1 MCMCVCFFFVDTYNR
16 ARWIYDDAGRFF
28 TLNTRQREQGVI
40 HPPSPPLP
48 AAPMPGI
55 SSTAPRYE
63 NWDMDHLDHYQH
75 YFYDDH
81 DPDEDFFKS
90 TAPSE
95 DIWKKFELVPT
106 PPMSPIRAVEGSGRV
121 GLLYPSLGDKLEWVS
136 QFLGQEDE
144 QQQQQ
149 QQQQQQ
155 LLLQQQQQQQQQQD
169 LPCKPATANDSF
181 GNLSSIII
189 QDCMWSGFS
198 AGQQLERV
206 VGERCGS
213 CPGTAAA
220 AKVAAASSVTSLG
233 RVQQGGPAD
242 ATALNGLAADCVDP
256 AAVLTFPLTGGCKKQ
271 VSSGSESHTDSSD
284 DEDDKD
290 EDEEE
295 IDVVTVEHKQQRKPR
310 RLVNTRKPVTIT
322 VRADPLDPSMKRFHI
337 SIHQQQHN
345 YAAPSPDTVSTP
357 AEPPRKRV
365 RQEASSQASQLHHNS
380 YYHQPRPG
388 HAPLN
393 LDSRKSHVTVA
404 GVRSESPN
412 LSASS
417 PTSSTSPSSPP
428 SSSSSSSSSS
438 SHSQSSPSK
447 AHSLSHL
454 SSPQSSDCEDTDKRK
469 AHNFLERKRRNDLRS
484 RFLSLRDEI
493 PGLADCP
500 KTPKVAILTRATE
513 YLQQLHAGERHKAQE
528 RKQLKARQLQLLQ
541 RLAQLK
547 RS

>member
-1 MCMCVCFFFVDTYNR
+1 
-16 ARWIYDDAGRFF
+16 
-28 TLNTRQREQGVI
+28 
-40 HPPSPPLP
+40 
-48 AAPMPGI
+48 MPGI
-55 SSTAPRYE
+55 NSTAPRYE

-81 DPDEDFFKS
+81 DPDEDFFTS

-121 GLLYPSLGDKLEWVS
+121 GLLCPSLGDKLEWVS
-136 QFLGQEDE
+136 QFLGQEDDHNP
-144 QQQQQ
+144 
-149 QQQQQQ
+149 
-155 LLLQQQQQQQQQQD
+155 QQQD
-169 LPCKPATANDSF
+169 LPLKLTAANDSF

-206 VGERCGS
+206 MGERCAP

-220 AKVAAASSVTSLG
+220 AATATKVAASNLACAVASPA
-233 RVQQGGPAD
+233 RAQCAPAD
-242 ATALNGLAADCVDP
+242 VQALGGLAADCVDP
-256 AAVLTFPLTGGCKKQ
+256 AAVLTFPLTGGCKRQ
-271 VSSGSESHTDSSD
+271 VSSGSESHSYSSD

-290 EDEEE
+290 DDDDDDDDDEEE
-295 IDVVTVEHKQQRKPR
+295 IDVVTVEHKQQQQQQQQRKPR
-310 RLVNTRKPVTIT
+310 RLVNSRKPVTIT
-322 VRADPLDPSMKRFHI
+322 VRADPLDPGMKRFHI

-345 YAAPSPDTVSTP
+345 YAAPSPDTLPPP

-365 RQEASSQASQLHHNS
+365 RQEASTQVTQPHQNS
-380 YYHQPRPG
+380 HYHQPRPG

-393 LDSRKSHVTVA
+393 LDTRKSHVTVA

-412 LSASS
+412 LGATS
-417 PTSSTSPSSPP
+417 PTSSTLPSSPL

-447 AHSLSHL
+447 PHSLSHL

-513 YLQQLHAGERHKAQE
+513 YLQQLHVNERQKAQE

>member
-1 MCMCVCFFFVDTYNR
+1 
-16 ARWIYDDAGRFF
+16 
-28 TLNTRQREQGVI
+28 
-40 HPPSPPLP
+40 
-48 AAPMPGI
+48 
-55 SSTAPRYE
+55 
-63 NWDMDHLDHYQH
+63 MDHLDHYQH
-75 YFYDDH
+75 YFYDDHH

-106 PPMSPIRAVEGSGRV
+106 PPMSPIRAVEGSSRV

-144 QQQQQ
+144 QQQQ
-149 QQQQQQ
+149 
-155 LLLQQQQQQQQQQD
+155 D
-169 LPCKPATANDSF
+169 LPCKLSTSNDSF

-206 VGERCGS
+206 VGERCAS
-213 CPGTAAA
+213 CPGTGAV
-220 AKVAAASSVTSLG
+220 AKVAPGSAIPSPG
-233 RVQQGGPAD
+233 RAQGGPVD
-242 ATALNGLAADCVDP
+242 AAALSGLAADCVDP

-290 EDEEE
+290 DDEEE
-295 IDVVTVEHKQQRKPR
+295 IDVVTVEHKQQQRKPR
-310 RLVNTRKPVTIT
+310 RLVNSRKPVTIT
-322 VRADPLDPSMKRFHI
+322 VRADPLDPGMKRFHI

-345 YAAPSPDTVSTP
+345 YAAPSPDTLPRPV
-357 AEPPRKRV
+357 EPPRKKV
-365 RQEASSQASQLHHNS
+365 RQEASTQASQPHQNSHHQ
-380 YYHQPRPG
+380 QPRAG

-393 LDSRKSHVTVA
+393 LDDRKCHVTVT
-404 GVRSESPN
+404 GVRSESPT

-428 SSSSSSSSSS
+428 SSSSSSSS
-438 SHSQSSPSK
+438 HPQSSPSK
-447 AHSLSHL
+447 PLYFSHL

-513 YLQQLHAGERHKAQE
+513 YLQQLHVSERQKAQE
-528 RKQLKARQLQLLQ
+528 RKQLKAKQLQLLQ
-541 RLAQLK
+541 RLAHLK

>member
-1 MCMCVCFFFVDTYNR
+1 
-16 ARWIYDDAGRFF
+16 
-28 TLNTRQREQGVI
+28 
-40 HPPSPPLP
+40 
-48 AAPMPGI
+48 MPGI
-55 SSTAPRYE
+55 SSTTPRYE

-136 QFLGQEDE
+136 QFLGQDDE
-144 QQQQQ
+144 
-149 QQQQQQ
+149 
-155 LLLQQQQQQQQQQD
+155 QQD
-169 LPCKPATANDSF
+169 LPCKLTSANDSV

-198 AGQQLERV
+198 AA
-206 VGERCGS
+206 
-213 CPGTAAA
+213 P
-220 AKVAAASSVTSLG
+220 
-233 RVQQGGPAD
+233 
-242 ATALNGLAADCVDP
+242 ADCVDP
-256 AAVLTFPLTGGCKKQ
+256 AAVLTFPSTGGSKKQ
-271 VSSGSESHTDSSD
+271 VSSGSESNTDSSD
-284 DEDDKD
+284 DDDDDYDKD

-295 IDVVTVEHKQQRKPR
+295 IDVVTVEHKQRKPR

-322 VRADPLDPSMKRFHI
+322 VRADPLDLGMKRFHI

-345 YAAPSPDTVSTP
+345 YAAPSPDTIPPPV
-357 AEPPRKRV
+357 EPPRKRV
-365 RQEASSQASQLHHNS
+365 RQETSTQPVQPHQNS
-380 YYHQPRPG
+380 HFHQPWPG

-393 LDSRKSHVTVA
+393 SDSGKSRVAVA
-404 GVRSESPN
+404 GVGSESPN

-428 SSSSSSSSSS
+428 SSSSSSS
-438 SHSQSSPSK
+438 HSQCSPSK
-447 AHSLSHL
+447 LHSTSHL

-493 PGLADCP
+493 PGLAECP

-513 YLQQLHAGERHKAQE
+513 YLQQLHATERQKTQE
-528 RKQLKARQLQLLQ
+528 RKRLKARQMQLLQ

>member
-1 MCMCVCFFFVDTYNR
+1 
-16 ARWIYDDAGRFF
+16 
-28 TLNTRQREQGVI
+28 
-40 HPPSPPLP
+40 
-48 AAPMPGI
+48 MPGI

-81 DPDEDFFKS
+81 DDEDFFKS

-121 GLLYPSLGDKLEWVS
+121 GLLYPSLGDKLEA
-136 QFLGQEDE
+136 Q
-144 QQQQQ
+144 
-149 QQQQQQ
+149 
-155 LLLQQQQQQQQQQD
+155 
-169 LPCKPATANDSF
+169 C
-181 GNLSSIII
+181 
-189 QDCMWSGFS
+189 
-198 AGQQLERV
+198 
-206 VGERCGS
+206 
-213 CPGTAAA
+213 AAA
-220 AKVAAASSVTSLG
+220 ETPTLS
-233 RVQQGGPAD
+233 
-242 ATALNGLAADCVDP
+242 GLAADCVDP

-271 VSSGSESHTDSSD
+271 
-284 DEDDKD
+284 
-290 EDEEE
+290 
-295 IDVVTVEHKQQRKPR
+295 
-310 RLVNTRKPVTIT
+310 
-322 VRADPLDPSMKRFHI
+322 
-337 SIHQQQHN
+337 QHN
-345 YAAPSPDTVSTP
+345 YAAPSPDTLPPP

-365 RQEASSQASQLHHNS
+365 RQEASTQAIQPHQNS
-380 YYHQPRPG
+380 HYHQPRPG

-393 LDSRKSHVTVA
+393 LDSRRSHVTVA

-438 SHSQSSPSK
+438 SHSQSSAAKS
-447 AHSLSHL
+447 HSLSHL
-454 SSPQSSDCEDTDKRK
+454 SSPQSSDCEDTDKRR

-513 YLQQLHAGERHKAQE
+513 YLQQLHTSERQKAQE

>member
-1 MCMCVCFFFVDTYNR
+1 
-16 ARWIYDDAGRFF
+16 
-28 TLNTRQREQGVI
+28 
-40 HPPSPPLP
+40 
-48 AAPMPGI
+48 MPGI
-55 SSTAPRYE
+55 STNTPHYDH
-63 NWDMDHLDHYQH
+63 WDMDHLDHYQH

-106 PPMSPIRAVEGSGRV
+106 PPMSPIRAVEGSAKV
-121 GLLYPSLGDKLEWVS
+121 GMLYPSLGDKLEWVS
-136 QFLGQEDE
+136 QFLGQDDE
-144 QQQQQ
+144 QQET
-149 QQQQQQ
+149 
-155 LLLQQQQQQQQQQD
+155 
-169 LPCKPATANDSF
+169 PCRVTPATESF

-206 VGERCGS
+206 VAAGERQAKLAGAPVVTPSPVGKVGQCG
-213 CPGTAAA
+213 PG
-220 AKVAAASSVTSLG
+220 
-233 RVQQGGPAD
+233 D
-242 ATALNGLAADCVDP
+242 APPLTGLAADCVDP
-256 AAVLTFPLTGGCKKQ
+256 GAVFTFPLSGACKKQ
-271 VSSGSESHTDSSD
+271 VSSGSESHSESSD
-284 DEDDKD
+284 DDDDKE

-310 RLVNTRKPVTIT
+310 RLVNRRKPVTIT
-322 VRADPLDPSMKRFHI
+322 VRANPLDPGMKRFHI

-345 YAAPSPDTVSTP
+345 YAAPSPDTVSP
-357 AEPPRKRV
+357 APEPPRKRV
-365 RQEASSQASQLHHNS
+365 RPETAAHGALNCLL
-380 YYHQPRPG
+380 QPQPG
-388 HAPLN
+388 NAPLN
-393 LDSRKSHVTVA
+393 LDSRKCH
-404 GVRSESPN
+404 RSESPN
-412 LSASS
+412 FCASPPPSS
-417 PTSSTSPSSPP
+417 PSPSSP
-428 SSSSSSSSSS
+428 SSSS
-438 SHSQSSPSK
+438 QTSPVK
-447 AHSLSHL
+447 SLPPSHL

-513 YLQQLHAGERHKAQE
+513 YLQQLHTSEKQKTLE
-528 RKQLKARQLQLLQ
+528 RKQLKAKHLQLLQ

>member
-1 MCMCVCFFFVDTYNR
+1 
-16 ARWIYDDAGRFF
+16 
-28 TLNTRQREQGVI
+28 
-40 HPPSPPLP
+40 
-48 AAPMPGI
+48 MPGI

-63 NWDMDHLDHYQH
+63 NWDMEHFDHYQH

-121 GLLYPSLGDKLEWVS
+121 GLLCPSLGDKLEWVS

-144 QQQQQ
+144 QQQ
-149 QQQQQQ
+149 
-155 LLLQQQQQQQQQQD
+155 D
-169 LPCKPATANDSF
+169 VPCKLAAANDSF

-206 VGERCGS
+206 VGERCAS

-220 AKVAAASSVTSLG
+220 GRVAAACAAASPA
-233 RVQQGGPAD
+233 RAQCGPAD
-242 ATALNGLAADCVDP
+242 APALGALAADCVDP

-271 VSSGSESHTDSSD
+271 VSSGSESLTDSSD
-284 DEDDKD
+284 DDDKD
-290 EDEEE
+290 DDDEE
-295 IDVVTVEHKQQRKPR
+295 IDVVTVEHKQQCKPR
-310 RLVNTRKPVTIT
+310 RLVNARKPVTIT
-322 VRADPLDPSMKRFHI
+322 VRADPHDPGMKRFHI

-345 YAAPSPDTVSTP
+345 YAAPSPDTLPPPT
-357 AEPPRKRV
+357 EPPRKRV
-365 RQEASSQASQLHHNS
+365 RQEAGQPHQNS
-380 YYHQPRPG
+380 CYHQPRLG

-393 LDSRKSHVTVA
+393 LDSRKSHVTSA
-404 GVRSESPN
+404 GVRSESPDP
-412 LSASS
+412 SACS
-417 PTSSTSPSSPP
+417 PTSSASPSPPP
-428 SSSSSSSSSS
+428 SSSSSSSSYHHHHPQSPS
-438 SHSQSSPSK
+438 PKSHSF
-447 AHSLSHL
+447 SHL
-454 SSPQSSDCEDTDKRK
+454 SSPQSSDCEDTDKRR

-513 YLQQLHAGERHKAQE
+513 YLQQLHASERQKAQE

-541 RLAQLK
+541 RLAQLR

>member
-1 MCMCVCFFFVDTYNR
+1 
-16 ARWIYDDAGRFF
+16 
-28 TLNTRQREQGVI
+28 
-40 HPPSPPLP
+40 
-48 AAPMPGI
+48 MPGI
-55 SSTAPRYE
+55 GSTVPRYE

-75 YFYDDH
+75 YFYDNH

-106 PPMSPIRAVEGSGRV
+106 PPMSPIRSVEGSGKV

-144 QQQQQ
+144 Q
-149 QQQQQQ
+149 
-155 LLLQQQQQQQQQQD
+155 LQD
-169 LPCKPATANDSF
+169 LPCKLAATNDSF

-189 QDCMWSGFS
+189 QDCMWSSFS

-206 VGERCGS
+206 VGERCAP
-213 CPGTAAA
+213 CPGMGAA
-220 AKVAAASSVTSLG
+220 AKVAACANVTSPG
-233 RVQQGGPAD
+233 RAQGTLSDPPA
-242 ATALNGLAADCVDP
+242 LSSMAADCVDP
-256 AAVLTFPLTGGCKKQ
+256 AAVLTFPVTSGCKKQ
-271 VSSGSESHTDSSD
+271 VSSGSESQSDSSD
-284 DEDDKD
+284 EEDDKD

-295 IDVVTVEHKQQRKPR
+295 IDVVTVEHKRQRKPR

-322 VRADPLDPSMKRFHI
+322 VRADPHDPGMKRFHI

-345 YAAPSPDTVSTP
+345 YAAPSPDTLPAVS
-357 AEPPRKRV
+357 EPPRKKV
-365 RQEASSQASQLHHNS
+365 RQEASAPATQPQQNS
-380 YYHQPRPG
+380 HYHQPQPG

-393 LDSRKSHVTVA
+393 LDTRKSPVTAA
-404 GVRSESPN
+404 GVRLESPN
-412 LSASS
+412 FCAAS
-417 PTSSTSPSSPP
+417 PTSSTWPSSPP
-428 SSSSSSSSSS
+428 SSSS
-438 SHSQSSPSK
+438 HHPQNSPSK
-447 AHSLSHL
+447 PLSHL

-513 YLQQLHAGERHKAQE
+513 YLQQLHASERQKAQE
-528 RKQLKARQLQLLQ
+528 RKQLKTKQLQLLQ

>member
-1 MCMCVCFFFVDTYNR
+1 
-16 ARWIYDDAGRFF
+16 
-28 TLNTRQREQGVI
+28 
-40 HPPSPPLP
+40 
-48 AAPMPGI
+48 MPGI
-55 SSTAPRYE
+55 STTAPRYE
-63 NWDMDHLDHYQH
+63 NWDMEHLDHYQH
-75 YFYDDH
+75 YFYDDHH

-121 GLLYPSLGDKLEWVS
+121 GLLCPSLGDKLEWVS
-136 QFLGQEDE
+136 QFLGQDDE

-149 QQQQQQ
+149 QQQHQQEI
-155 LLLQQQQQQQQQQD
+155 
-169 LPCKPATANDSF
+169 PCKLTTSNDSY

-198 AGQQLERV
+198 AGQQLQRV
-206 VGERCGS
+206 VGERLAS
-213 CPGTAAA
+213 CPGTGAGV
-220 AKVAAASSVTSLG
+220 KVAAAAASVVASPG
-233 RVQQGGPAD
+233 RQQQGAPAE
-242 ATALNGLAADCVDP
+242 ASAPSGLAADCVDP
-256 AAVLTFPLTGGCKKQ
+256 AAVLTFPVNSGCKKQ

-284 DEDDKD
+284 DEDDND

-295 IDVVTVEHKQQRKPR
+295 IDVVTVEHKQQQQQRKPR
-310 RLVNTRKPVTIT
+310 RMVNSRKPVTIT
-322 VRADPLDPSMKRFHI
+322 VRADPLDTGMKRFHI

-345 YAAPSPDTVSTP
+345 YAAPSPDTLPQHV
-357 AEPPRKRV
+357 EPPRKRV
-365 RQEASSQASQLHHNS
+365 RQEASSHSHLNSHHHHH
-380 YYHQPRPG
+380 HQPRSG

-393 LDSRKSHVTVA
+393 SDNRKSHVA
-404 GVRSESPN
+404 GLRSESPD
-412 LSASS
+412 LSACS
-417 PTSSTSPSSPP
+417 PTSSSPPSSPP

-438 SHSQSSPSK
+438 SHSQI
-447 AHSLSHL
+447 SLSKPRSFCHL

-513 YLQQLHAGERHKAQE
+513 YLQQLHVSERQKAQE
-528 RKQLKARQLQLLQ
+528 RKQLKSRQLQLLQ
-541 RLAQLK
+541 RLALLK